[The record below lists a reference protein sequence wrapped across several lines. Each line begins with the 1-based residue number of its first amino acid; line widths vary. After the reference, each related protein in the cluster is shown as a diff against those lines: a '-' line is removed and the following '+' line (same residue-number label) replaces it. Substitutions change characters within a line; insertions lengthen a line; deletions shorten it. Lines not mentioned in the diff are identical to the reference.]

1 MLFKAHWPSI
11 FVKTLRVQK
20 LVQHFHPCKAH
31 QEEDDNIQWHK
42 PDYHIKSAAGS
53 IICWCSWLVKLQHQ
67 QFRLYNILLDCIVFA
82 ALKTKPPPPSFK
94 VVLNVLNDEFD

>member
-20 LVQHFHPCKAH
+20 LVQHFHLCKAP

-42 PDYHIKSAAGS
+42 PHYHIKYAAAS

-82 ALKTKPPPPSFK
+82 AMKAKHSSFR
-94 VVLNVLNDEFD
+94 VVLNVLNDEFH